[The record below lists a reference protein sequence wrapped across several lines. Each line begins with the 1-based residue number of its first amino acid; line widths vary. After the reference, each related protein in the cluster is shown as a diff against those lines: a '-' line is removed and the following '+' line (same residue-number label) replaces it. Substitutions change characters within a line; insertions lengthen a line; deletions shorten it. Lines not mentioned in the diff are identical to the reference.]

1 MPKSKPV
8 YLTVKVSFKDSKMN
22 EQLKALGKYL
32 NDAYTCLD
40 KVDALVQKGRAELQ
54 KIVSQVN
61 NVEELFALHI
71 EQKKEE
77 KEKSKK
83 ESRIVE

>member
-1 MPKSKPV
+1 MPRSKPV
-8 YLTVKVSFKDSKMN
+8 SLSVRVSFKNDKMT

-54 KIVSQVN
+54 KIVSQAN
-61 NVEELFALHI
+61 NVEKLFDLHI

-77 KEKSKK
+77 KK
-83 ESRIVE
+83 EDRVVE

>member
-1 MPKSKPV
+1 MPRNKPV
-8 YLTVKVSFKDSKMN
+8 NFSVKVTFKGDKMA
-22 EQLKALGKYL
+22 EQMKGLGKYL

-54 KIVSQVN
+54 KIVSQVS
-61 NVEELFALHI
+61 NVEELFDLHI

-77 KEKSKK
+77 KE
-83 ESRIVE
+83 SRIVK

>member
-1 MPKSKPV
+1 MPRNKPV
-8 YLTVKVSFKDSKMN
+8 FLTVRVSFKNDKMT

-32 NDAYTCLD
+32 NDAYICLD

-61 NVEELFALHI
+61 NVEELFDLHI
-71 EQKKEE
+71 EQKKDN
-77 KEKSKK
+77 KKK
-83 ESRIVE
+83 ENEIVK

>member
-1 MPKSKPV
+1 MPKNKPV
-8 YLTVKVSFKDSKMN
+8 YLTVRVSFKDNKMT

-40 KVDALVQKGRAELQ
+40 KVDSLVAKAHGELQ

-61 NVEELFALHI
+61 NVEDLFDLHI
-71 EQKKEE
+71 EPKKEE
-77 KEKSKK
+77 KKK
-83 ESRIVE
+83 DARIVE

>member
-1 MPKSKPV
+1 MPRSKPV
-8 YLTVKVSFKDSKMN
+8 SLSVRVSFKNDKMT

-71 EQKKEE
+71 EQKKQE
-77 KEKSKK
+77 KKK
-83 ESRIVE
+83 EDRVVE

>member
-1 MPKSKPV
+1 MPRTKPV
-8 YLTVKVSFKDSKMN
+8 SLTVRVSFKDNKMT

-40 KVDALVQKGRAELQ
+40 KVEVLVQKGRAELQ

-61 NVEELFALHI
+61 NVEELFDLHI
-71 EQKKEE
+71 EQKKDEQ
-77 KEKSKK
+77 KK
-83 ESRIVE
+83 GDRVVK